1 MDGPKARFKH
11 SVTAFG
17 TSIFM
22 IGGIQ
27 SADTSGKQLNDIWC
41 FDFENAQAQ
50 GSDLVGVVAE
60 KLAILVPFSASF
72 LTSSTTHL
80 LANSTENEIW
90 IYDTKSNWKKID
102 FLTIPLG
109 VGVL

>member
-11 SVTAFG
+11 SVAAFG
-17 TSIFM
+17 TSIFL
-22 IGGIQ
+22 IGGLS
-27 SADTSGKQLNDIWC
+27 SADASGKQYNDLWC

-60 KLAILVPFSASF
+60 KLALQVPFCTSF

-90 IYDTKSNWKKID
+90 IYDMKGAWEKIE
-102 FLTIPLG
+102 FLTIP
-109 VGVL
+109 